1 MNNTYKYIRKYG
13 NKVLLQAVGYTVI
26 VWFAYLSFWIALS
39 NAIDFLNSFQ
49 DYDDFHSRI
58 DNSYKL
64 GISFIPNLFKFDSGF
79 ITAFAAILLTLLINI
94 RSVNDN
100 YLSLNDPDKAIASAY
115 RKFGEFSINIL
126 GVLFFANFVY
136 GVYINSTSNSYLE
149 YGNKLY
155 SLSYI
160 WIFLLLSAFILMV
173 GKINK
178 EYPKK
183 YKDSVDA
190 CFRRLIREE
199 ENAGSLHDY
208 LVQMD
213 LNKNMFRKV
222 FSCRTAFS
230 WNLKHKGNWY
240 GLAWIFVFNS
250 AASIYLIVLVYGL
263 TSIYDIGNNK
273 MIIVVLLYSG
283 YMGVVSIFIWF
294 IYLYGVKKI
303 ARSELQTVGGIFLI
317 LVNSLMNFIFYYVP
331 VVNLLK
337 YYNLYYG
344 NDFDLISVFGIT
356 NLFVVLVSIVS
367 SFFGWRVFTY
377 YLSRKYKYLV
387 RDEYL
392 QTFSPGDIID
402 LHRIWLL
409 WIKAQELYK
418 RESFFNNEEY
428 SDLKMLC
435 RYWSIYNEQNK
446 NRIDNVSKN
455 DDIIIPWRNV
465 K

>member
-13 NKVLLQAVGYTVI
+13 NKVLLQAVEHTAL
-26 VWFAYLSFWIALS
+26 VWFVYLSFWVILS
-39 NAIDFLNSFQ
+39 SAIDFLSIYQ
-49 DYDDFHSRI
+49 DYDNFSSRI
-58 DNSYKL
+58 DNRYKL
-64 GISFIPNLFKFDSGF
+64 GISFIPNLFKFDSGA
-79 ITAFAAILLTLLINI
+79 ITAFAALLLTLLINI

-100 YLSLNDPDKAIASAY
+100 YLSLNDSDKAVASAY

-160 WIFLLLSAFILMV
+160 WVFLFLSAFILMV
-173 GKINK
+173 SKINK

-208 LVQMD
+208 LVQID

-222 FSCRTAFS
+222 FSYRTAFS
-230 WNLKHKGNWY
+230 WNLRYKGNWY
-240 GLAWIFVFNS
+240 GFTWIFAFNS
-250 AASIYLIVLVYGL
+250 VASLCFVVIVYGF
-263 TSIYDIGNNK
+263 TPISDIGNNK
-273 MIIVVLLYSG
+273 MIIVILLSSA

-294 IYLYGVKKI
+294 MFLYVVQKLGMLPLQIVGAVILVLIISLINFAFYYAPIYYLYKD
-303 ARSELQTVGGIFLI
+303 
-317 LVNSLMNFIFYYVP
+317 
-331 VVNLLK
+331 
-337 YYNLYYG
+337 YNLCNG
-344 NDFDLISVFGIT
+344 IDFNIISTFMGVTSIISAVFG
-356 NLFVVLVSIVS
+356 
-367 SFFGWRVFTY
+367 GAVFTY
-377 YLSRKYKYLV
+377 YLSRTYKYLA
-387 RDEYL
+387 RGECL
-392 QTFSPGDIID
+392 KNFGIGNIFH

-418 RESFFNNEEY
+418 KELFFNGENY
-428 SDLKMLC
+428 SDLKILC

-446 NRIDNVSKN
+446 IRIENISKGN
-455 DDIIIPWRNV
+455 DVFIPWRGV

>member
-13 NKVLLQAVGYTVI
+13 NKVLLQAVGHTVL
-26 VWFAYLSFWIALS
+26 VWFVYLSFWVALS
-39 NAIDFLNSFQ
+39 SAIDFVYSFQ

-64 GISFIPNLFKFDSGF
+64 GISFILNLFKFDSGF

-222 FSCRTAFS
+222 FSDRTVFL
-230 WNLKHKGNWY
+230 WNLRHRGNWY
-240 GLAWIFVFNS
+240 GFAWIFIFNS
-250 AASIYLIVLVYGL
+250 VVSLCLIVYIYGFAP
-263 TSIYDIGNNK
+263 IFDIGNNK
-273 MIIVVLLYSG
+273 MIIVILLSSG
-283 YMGVVSIFIWF
+283 YMGIFSIFMWFISLYVIQKIHAFRRVAVILLIIVISLINFSSYYAPTFNLFEQYNMRNGIDIVTTGGFISVVSIFS
-294 IYLYGVKKI
+294 
-303 ARSELQTVGGIFLI
+303 A
-317 LVNSLMNFIFYYVP
+317 
-331 VVNLLK
+331 
-337 YYNLYYG
+337 
-344 NDFDLISVFGIT
+344 VFGRWI
-356 NLFVVLVSIVS
+356 FK
-367 SFFGWRVFTY
+367 Y
-377 YLSRKYKYLV
+377 YLSKTYKYLI
-387 RDEYL
+387 RGEYL
-392 QTFSPGDIID
+392 QSFNLANIFH

-418 RESFFNNEEY
+418 RESFFNDENY

-446 NRIDNVSKN
+446 NRLDNVSKN
-455 DDIIIPWRNV
+455 DDDIIIPWRGV